1 MTLVRWMFGLPLA
14 AAVVL
19 VLVLIMSGLIRQE
32 FVPTTPT
39 SVRELIVTPK
49 IKETTVEPKKIV
61 KPVPKEAPPEPD
73 VRRRGPVDPVD
84 PIPYTPPSGVGPGDI
99 VIPPTT
105 GMKPLIR
112 VAPRFPEACA
122 SKGVEGV
129 VLVEFDVTAE
139 GNVVNPRVISSS
151 NSCFDR
157 AAVRAVSGWKYPPDM
172 RDGRPVPRYGVT
184 ERFNFQLTD

>member
-14 AAVVL
+14 AAVVMF
-19 VLVLIMSGLIRQE
+19 LVLIMSGLIRQE

-49 IKETTVEPKKIV
+49 IKETLPTPVQPIR
-61 KPVPKEAPPEPD
+61 PVPKEAPP
-73 VRRRGPVDPVD
+73 
-84 PIPYTPPSGVGPGDI
+84 PIEHKWTEKPKGVEGVPTTLPGGEGIGEI